1 MRAMHT
7 LVVILIG
14 LAGLWIAARIGD
26 ARGRPIDAIATF
38 VWAWLALSIAHFA
51 VGVLAA
57 GYPAALEAQLHV
69 LIFGIP
75 AGAALWVLL
84 RRSAG

>member
-1 MRAMHT
+1 MHT

-14 LAGLWIAARIGD
+14 LAGLWWAVRRGD
-26 ARGRPIDAIATF
+26 ARGRPIDAIVTF
-38 VWAWLALSIAHFA
+38 VWIWLLLSVAHFA
-51 VGVLAA
+51 AGVLVA

-75 AGAALWVLL
+75 AGAALWVL
-84 RRSAG
+84 RRRAG